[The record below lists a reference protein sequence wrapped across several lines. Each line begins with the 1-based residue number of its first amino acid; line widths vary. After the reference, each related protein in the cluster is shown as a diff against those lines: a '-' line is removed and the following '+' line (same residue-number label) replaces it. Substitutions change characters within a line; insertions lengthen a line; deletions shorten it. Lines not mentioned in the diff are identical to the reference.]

1 MSRESLIC
9 GGLGRLPYASAV
21 PRSNPVLTHAAP
33 PYLHC
38 VKRRRALERRSCRAS
53 AFVAAFRRRVALPA
67 LAFLNLWALPI
78 GAADSPPFETHKHE
92 IIGQIHQVW
101 TLTISDCAEAA
112 SDLLV
117 LSTRG
122 GPPTPEK
129 RITWMPCGS
138 ALVPDDPRIIERRI
152 PAETAVVDVARIPGR
167 DGVQLVLASAEGI
180 RIEALENDEADRFI
194 KVPGGLALPARPWEL
209 SRIPMIDDWED
220 LGPPSALV
228 PSAQGAWL
236 IDLESG
242 AARSLPLPV
251 FAAYKTWMPSL
262 PETEWRWLVEQT
274 RWPTL
279 SRGDENGD
287 GRLDLIAMSRWAIWV
302 YHAGPDGLPAT
313 PSRKIP
319 LAPFDEEQEREWET
333 TATNYFARDLDGDSR
348 VDLVLSTVGGGL
360 TEGRT
365 SSRVYL
371 NPEPPASTEGSG
383 GGGLDPT
390 RTPDA
395 ARVIEGGFSGLSFVD
410 VDGDGR
416 DEILETSLEFGVLQ
430 VVRFLLTRTAETRVR
445 ILRLDASA
453 EGGTREI
460 FDDDFAFT
468 LDFDNG
474 GATGLV
480 PSLGDWNGDGV
491 LDFYL
496 ADGDDAVTF
505 RMGSKRPGK
514 PIFGRT
520 FGQLKIPL
528 SGGQSRVADLDGD
541 GLDEIIAFN
550 TRLPDAPL
558 IVFENLGRFP
568 GTRPTLNETDEAGPP
583 GPKE

>member
-1 MSRESLIC
+1 M
-9 GGLGRLPYASAV
+9 PK
-21 PRSNPVLTHAAP
+21 SNPVLTHSASS
-33 PYLHC
+33 YVDRLE
-38 VKRRRALERRSCRAS
+38 RRRSLERRSSRAS
-53 AFVAAFRRRVALPA
+53 ALEAAFRLQVTLSA
-67 LAFLNLWALPI
+67 LAFLSLWAFPV
-78 GAADSPPFETHKHE
+78 GAADSPPFETHTHE

-101 TLTISDCAEAA
+101 TPSISDCAEAA

-129 RITWMPCGS
+129 RVTWMPCGS
-138 ALVPDDPRIIERRI
+138 SLVPDDPRIIERRI
-152 PAETAVVDVARIPGR
+152 PTETSVVDVARITGR
-167 DGVQLVLASAEGI
+167 EGVQLVLASAEGI

-220 LGPPSALV
+220 LGHSSALV

-287 GRLDLIAMSRWAIWV
+287 GRVDLIAISRWAVWV
-302 YHAGPDGLPAT
+302 YHAGQDGLPAT

-365 SSRVYL
+365 TSHVYL
-371 NPEPPASTEGSG
+371 NTAPPATTEGSG

-460 FDDDFAFT
+460 FEDDFAFT

-505 RMGSKRPGK
+505 RMGSKRPGE

-520 FGQLKIPL
+520 FGQLEIPL

-541 GLDEIIAFN
+541 GLDEIVAFN

-568 GTRPTLNETDEAGPP
+568 GTRPTLNEADEAGPL